1 MKKNDVRIVGLNKGG
16 EEKRDKKRERL
27 DFFFPTKFVRKSDG
41 KEKRNAG
48 KNGYMVE
55 ECVRSEEE

>member
-1 MKKNDVRIVGLNKGG
+1 MGLNKGG